1 MIGAVIGILTGILFA
16 FAADIHISPAYSIY
30 MAVAVLAA
38 MDAAVGAIVSIRS
51 GKFSFKIFSSGVI
64 FSGIVSVLLVY
75 VGKLIGIELSLAP
88 IVLFG
93 TRILKNFS
101 LFRRFLLNKYKKK
114 VTIDTDTLQ

>member
-1 MIGAVIGILTGILFA
+1 MIGAVIGILAGILLA
-16 FAADIHISPAYSIY
+16 LAMDIHIPPAYSIY

-38 MDAAVGAIVSIRS
+38 MDAAVGAIVSIGS
-51 GKFSFKIFSSGVI
+51 GKFSFKIFASGVI
-64 FSGIVSVLLVY
+64 FNGIVSALLVY
-75 VGKLIGIELSLAP
+75 IGKIIGIELSLAP